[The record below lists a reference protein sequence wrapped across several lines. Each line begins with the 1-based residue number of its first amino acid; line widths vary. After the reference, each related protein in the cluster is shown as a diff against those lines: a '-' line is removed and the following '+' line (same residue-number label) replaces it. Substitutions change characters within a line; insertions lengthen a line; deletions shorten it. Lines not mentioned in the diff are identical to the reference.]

1 MVDEGKKRKA
11 SEIAEDADE
20 SVEETEAPAPQP
32 RRRRTNGTDRGCGRS
47 EVGGPEWAG
56 LARDEVF
63 EQALGFHWERS
74 RIFTPGGWTGVESE
88 YVRDIT
94 RCLAVVNAFDE
105 TRDAWGY
112 RTANVAV
119 VERYLRLFA
128 SAQSFELRILWMLLA
143 LEGMQLAR
151 VSFHRFDKLKGAM
164 RAWLARECLE
174 RWTVEFGRIELCN
187 DETLLEYIVAFLW
200 TFVGQGSRRHERLLP
215 IAGRLANSLSNIAGV
230 LRQNHG
236 RLDPWSIAADRRSR
250 KYAVRIRGKVCFM

>member
-1 MVDEGKKRKA
+1 
-11 SEIAEDADE
+11 
-20 SVEETEAPAPQP
+20 
-32 RRRRTNGTDRGCGRS
+32 